1 MDTLKTAN
9 FIHELRQEHGMTQK
23 ELADQ
28 LGVSDKT
35 VSKWENARGLPDI
48 SSMEALC
55 NAFDITINELLCG
68 EKLSPESYEVK
79 AEENIKLLINDKD
92 EDQRIKIILMIIG
105 VIVVILSIV
114 SNILI
119 TSGMGFLFNNLLDIP
134 SLLFIVIIELGIVL
148 ISRPKT
154 KMEII
159 GLIHKSVIPSSV
171 LYMILGFSS
180 MFTGGILPEV
190 LLANMSIALLPVA
203 YGILI
208 YLFTLPF
215 LKEKNCK

>member
-55 NAFDITINELLCG
+55 KVVDITINELLCG

-79 AEENIKLLINDKD
+79 AEENIKSLMNDKD
-92 EDQRIKIILMIIG
+92 ENQRIKMILMFLGIAL
-105 VIVVILSIV
+105 VILAIV
-114 SNILI
+114 SNILT
-119 TSGMGFLFNNLLDIP
+119 TSGLQLYEFN
-134 SLLFIVIIELGIVL
+134 F
-148 ISRPKT
+148 K
-154 KMEII
+154 
-159 GLIHKSVIPSSV
+159 
-171 LYMILGFSS
+171 
-180 MFTGGILPEV
+180 LPEEFSVV
-190 LLANMSIALLPVA
+190 LQFNTV
-203 YGILI
+203 
-208 YLFTLPF
+208 
-215 LKEKNCK
+215 K